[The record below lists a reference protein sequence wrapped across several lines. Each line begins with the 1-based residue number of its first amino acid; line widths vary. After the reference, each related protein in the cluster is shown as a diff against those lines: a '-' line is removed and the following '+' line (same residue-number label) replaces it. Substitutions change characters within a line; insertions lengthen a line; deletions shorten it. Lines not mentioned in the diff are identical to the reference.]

1 MIGQTISHYRI
12 TEKLGGG
19 GMGVV
24 YGAEDTNLGRP
35 VAIKFL
41 PEDSFDDEAAAERFR
56 REARAA
62 SALNHP
68 HICTIHDL
76 GEHGGVPFLA
86 MERLEGRSLRDLLAE
101 RRLAAE
107 EALRLGD
114 QVADA
119 LSAAHARGIVH
130 RDVKPENLFV
140 TDRGD
145 AKVLDFGLAKEL
157 TAAEDDETLTQLT
170 REGSTVGT
178 LTYMSPEQILGGV
191 VNSRSDIFSL
201 GVVLYEMLAGAHP
214 FRRGHQMQTVD
225 AILHQAPPPLRAS
238 SDLPGRVAEVV
249 ERMLAKNPDDRYQ
262 SLEEVR
268 ADLGA
273 HRPRYERG
281 KGVKRP
287 AHIGIALVLVGLL
300 ALFGWLGRRGDAP
313 GAVSSDRASP
323 GVSSDSLLGE
333 VEPNSIAVLPFRNLS
348 PDPENAFFADGM
360 TEELTSRLSRL
371 GDLTVVASS
380 SVMRYH
386 DSSLTPA
393 AVGEELR
400 VASVLDGSVRRAG
413 DDVRITGQ
421 LIDVASQQNLWSNT
435 YQRRLEDIFRVQS
448 EVAEEIV
455 AALELEL
462 EPDEAAVLTRQPTGN
477 LSAYDLFLRG
487 VHYADRGRKDDNELA
502 IGFFD
507 RAIAEAPD
515 FALAFA
521 ARSRAYE
528 RRASLYGFPRR
539 WLDAA
544 LEDAERA
551 VDLDPTLPDAQTAL
565 ARALFSKGL
574 LEASLEANLR
584 AVELEPNNQS
594 AARSLGWLYSE
605 MGQPDEALRWYKRAV
620 RLDPA
625 NAFRYALVGLGYVDL
640 AMHHAAETWLARSLE
655 LAPDSL
661 GNRNVLAVNYLNQ
674 ERFADAAAVGEE
686 ILAISPGEPMGLTI
700 VGIARHMAGDL
711 EAAETYYRR
720 NLDGVWA
727 WYRVRMLLAR
737 ILWDSG
743 RRDEALEV
751 MAPAVESLEAD
762 LASGSSLWWT
772 FYSLAQAEAIR
783 GDDERAYELL
793 EQAVDAGATSY
804 VVYRNDPCFGEI
816 LEEERH
822 QRLMAEI
829 ESRVDQMRFRVQA
842 RERGAAP

>member
-1 MIGQTISHYRI
+1 M
-12 TEKLGGG
+12 
-19 GMGVV
+19 
-24 YGAEDTNLGRP
+24 
-35 VAIKFL
+35 
-41 PEDSFDDEAAAERFR
+41 
-56 REARAA
+56 
-62 SALNHP
+62 
-68 HICTIHDL
+68 
-76 GEHGGVPFLA
+76 
-86 MERLEGRSLRDLLAE
+86 
-101 RRLAAE
+101 
-107 EALRLGD
+107 
-114 QVADA
+114 
-119 LSAAHARGIVH
+119 
-130 RDVKPENLFV
+130 
-140 TDRGD
+140 
-145 AKVLDFGLAKEL
+145 
-157 TAAEDDETLTQLT
+157 
-170 REGSTVGT
+170 
-178 LTYMSPEQILGGV
+178 
-191 VNSRSDIFSL
+191 
-201 GVVLYEMLAGAHP
+201 
-214 FRRGHQMQTVD
+214 
-225 AILHQAPPPLRAS
+225 
-238 SDLPGRVAEVV
+238 
-249 ERMLAKNPDDRYQ
+249 
-262 SLEEVR
+262 
-268 ADLGA
+268 
-273 HRPRYERG
+273 
-281 KGVKRP
+281 KRP

-711 EAAETYYRR
+711 EAAEAYYRR

-822 QRLMAEI
+822 QRAEAFMAATGADIRHGGGRAFYSLLTDRIQLPPFETFRDGGSYYGTACH
-829 ESRVDQMRFRVQA
+829 ELTHWTGHASRCDRQFGRRFGDDAYAAEELVA
-842 RERGAAP
+842 ELGAAFLCAELGIDGQLQHPEYIGNWLRVLRGDKRAIFTASSKARQAAEFLKRAAGWEEAEDQGAEEEAAERPEGVAA